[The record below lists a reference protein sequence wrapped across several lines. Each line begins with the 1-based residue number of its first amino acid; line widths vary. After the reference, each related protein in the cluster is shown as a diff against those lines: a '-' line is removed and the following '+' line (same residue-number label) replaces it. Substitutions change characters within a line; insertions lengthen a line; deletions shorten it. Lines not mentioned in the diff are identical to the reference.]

1 MILKLLRSIVPAF
14 VALIAF
20 SAYAQVASSPIAPQI
35 TLPINASVRHAL
47 PNSVP
52 AQIHNV
58 ADQGRASGSLP
69 MKDILLRLK
78 PSAAQTAA
86 LAKFMDDVQ
95 NPNSASYHHWLTP
108 AEFGANFGAAD
119 QDLQTVTKW
128 LTSNGFEVN
137 EVARGKGWIRFSGT
151 SAQVEQAFSTE
162 IHSYKLAGE
171 EQYANATALSIP
183 AALAPAVA
191 GVVSL
196 NSFSKPPLHTQLGS
210 VVRGKNG
217 KMARTGA
224 VSNAGAAIEPVDPA
238 NEALIANPSFT
249 SQGAPEQTFLAP
261 GDYAAIY
268 DTTPLIASGNDG
280 TGVSI
285 AIVGRSDISLSDVEA
300 FRTVFGLPYNDP
312 TLIHANAD
320 PGVVPG
326 DDEEAILDVEWSGAV
341 APMANINYVIGGST
355 YSTDGVDIS
364 AAYIVDNLV
373 APIMSVSFGSC
384 EQRVSQD
391 EMDFYSGLWQ
401 QAAAEGISVFVSAGD
416 AGSSMCD
423 IPNEYLATPYGL
435 GVNALASTP
444 YNTAV
449 GGTEFADTN
458 LNAYWNQTVSSNL
471 SSAKGYIPEAV
482 WNESCNANLA
492 VSSDNCYFDPTAE
505 GTYAGGGG
513 ASNCSVHPPGDTASI
528 VTGLYQCTTGYA
540 KPTWQAG
547 VGVPADGLRDLPDVS
562 LAAAAIHD
570 GFMLCYNGSCQWTA
584 NSDGSITLQSASII
598 GGTSAASPSMA
609 GIMALV
615 EQKSGTFQGLA
626 NYQLYKLAAQQGTVS
641 ACNSSTET
649 DPTQSSACVFHDITY
664 GSNAL
669 SCLFG
674 NTDCTVAIPGS
685 ARFGLMTG
693 NSATTG
699 YDLASGL
706 GSIDA
711 ANLVKAWGTV
721 TTAPTSTALSIS
733 SKSFVHGT
741 QVNVQAVVSPS
752 SGSGTPSGDIALNAT
767 GSASAKVPVMVATLT
782 SGKYSAALNSLPG
795 GTYNLT
801 ARYAGDANF
810 SSSTSAPISLTVTP
824 EGSILTPATYA
835 PSRFFILGRQPIVP
849 ATAVALGT
857 NFFVQVVVAGN
868 SGGGVAT
875 GTVSFATN
883 GKTFGPYPLDHTG
896 SIYVPCGPGTDCDL
910 PIGNYTFTAN
920 YSGDSSFK
928 PSTTTFPFT
937 INQGKLNYSVG
948 LSSQAAPANSTVI
961 ASVYFNFDPAAVPTG
976 TVSLSR
982 ADTGAVLAS
991 GNIGSNGV
999 AVIPFVAPS
1008 GDYFVKASWP
1018 GDSNYSPGI
1027 LTSYPELTASV
1038 TGAVKTTTTL
1048 TAASL
1053 SATVGGRTQ
1062 VVVSV
1067 KPSKVVTGTSGP
1079 SGTVTL
1085 HTSNGLQAAPVTIVG
1100 GQASTYISWSNAGSS
1115 SIYATYDGDSN
1126 YGGSATALTTI
1137 KVSQATP
1144 TVQLQA
1150 LAGYVGV
1157 GAQTSVTATIVSALA
1172 NSSAA
1177 APTGTIQFYDSIAG
1191 GTAVAIGTPQPL
1203 NTGNGNTILATLA
1216 PILAAGANT
1225 ITAQYSGDANWTAAT
1240 SAPVVIQVTNPDFS
1254 ATATPSPL
1262 AVAAGQA
1269 ATISVNTQSILG
1281 FSSPIS
1287 LSCGTLPVG
1296 ISCSSATVQ
1305 PGATGMLTLTTT
1317 APGTSLASTSASLK
1331 SRFAVGASG
1340 TLSLA
1345 GLILLVS
1352 PHRRRRFYMLT
1363 VLIVISMGALMTG
1376 TLVGCG
1382 GSSAKPTNLVITS
1395 TNTKVASGLPLALQA
1410 SITSANNP
1418 TGTVTFYDG
1427 GTAIGTPSAV
1437 SNNSAVLNISSLSV
1451 GTHTITAAYSGD
1463 SNNQASKSAD
1473 TLNQTITGQ
1482 FTLTINATAGT
1493 DSHPIAIQTT
1503 LQ

>member
-1 MILKLLRSIVPAF
+1 MILKLLRSIVPAL
-14 VALIAF
+14 VAMTAF
-20 SAYAQVASSPIAPQI
+20 SAYAQVTSSPVAPQI
-35 TLPINASVRHAL
+35 TQPVSASVRHTL

-52 AQIHNV
+52 AQIHNAV
-58 ADQGRASGSLP
+58 DQGRVSGALP

-86 LAKFMDDVQ
+86 LKKFTDDVQ
-95 NPNSASYHHWLTP
+95 NPNSPNYHHWLTP
-108 AEFGANFGAAD
+108 AEFGAKFGVAD
-119 QDLQTVTKW
+119 QDLQAVTNW
-128 LTSNGFEVN
+128 LTSNGFEVS

-151 SAQVEQAFSTE
+151 SAQVEQAFATE
-162 IHSYKLAGE
+162 VHGYKLAGA
-171 EQYANATALSIP
+171 QHYANSTALSIP
-183 AALAPAVA
+183 TALAPAVS
-191 GVVSL
+191 GVVSM
-196 NSFSKPPLHTQLGS
+196 NSFAKSPLHTQLGS
-210 VVRGKNG
+210 VARDKNG
-217 KMARTGA
+217 KMVRIDTA
-224 VSNAGAAIEPVDPA
+224 SIAGAATGPVDPA
-238 NEALIANPSFT
+238 NQALIAHPNFT

-268 DTTPLIASGNDG
+268 DTAPLVSNGNDG

-320 PGVVPG
+320 PGVVSG
-326 DDEEAILDVEWSGAV
+326 DDEEAILDLEWSGAV
-341 APMANINYVIGGST
+341 APKANIDYVIGGST

-373 APIMSVSFGSC
+373 APIMSVSFGAC

-391 EMDFYSGLWQ
+391 EMDFYNDLWQ

-423 IPNEYLATPYGL
+423 VPNEYLATPYGL

-482 WNESCNANLA
+482 WNESCNANLS
-492 VSSDNCYFDPTAE
+492 VSADNCYFDPTDE

-513 ASNCSVHPPGDTASI
+513 ASNCSVHPAGDTASI

-547 VGVPADGLRDLPDVS
+547 IGVPADGLRDLPDVS

-570 GFMLCYNGSCQWTA
+570 GFMLCYNGSCQWTT
-584 NSDGSITLQSASII
+584 NSDGSITLDSASII

-615 EQKSGTFQGLA
+615 EQKSGSFQGLA
-626 NYQLYKLAAQQGTVS
+626 NYQLYKLAAQQSTLS
-641 ACNSSTET
+641 ACNSSAET
-649 DPTQSSACVFHDITY
+649 DPTQISPCVFHDITS

-669 SCLFG
+669 SCRFG
-674 NTDCTVAIPGS
+674 NTDCTIPIPGS
-685 ARFGLMTG
+685 TEFGLLTG

-706 GSIDA
+706 GSVDA
-711 ANLVKAWGTV
+711 ANLVKAWGMLTTV
-721 TTAPTSTALSIS
+721 PTTTTLSVS
-733 SKSFVHGT
+733 SKSFVHGAP
-741 QVNVQAVVSPS
+741 VNVQAAVSPT

-767 GSASAKVPVMVATLT
+767 AAGAGAAPIQTATLT
-782 SGKYSAALNSLPG
+782 AGKYSAAVSSLPG

-801 ARYAGDANF
+801 ARYAGDANY
-810 SSSTSAPISLTVTP
+810 SSSTSAPIAMTITP
-824 EGSILTPATYA
+824 EGSVLTPATFA

-849 ATAVALGT
+849 ATAVGLGT
-857 NFFVQVVVAGN
+857 NFFVQVQVAAN
-868 SGGGVAT
+868 SGAGVPT
-875 GTVSFATN
+875 GSVSFSAS

-896 SIYVPCGPGTDCDL
+896 SIYIPCGPETTCDL
-910 PIGNYTFTAN
+910 PLGNYTFTAN
-920 YSGDSSFK
+920 YTGDNSLK
-928 PSTTTFPFT
+928 PSTITFPFT
-937 INQGKLNYSVG
+937 INQGKIDYSVG
-948 LSSQAAPANSTVI
+948 LSSQTAPANSTVI
-961 ASVYFNFDPAAVPTG
+961 ASVYFDFDPAVIPTG
-976 TVSLSR
+976 TVSLTR
-982 ADTGAVLAS
+982 DDTGAILAS
-991 GNIGSNGV
+991 GKIGSNGT
-999 AVIPFVAPS
+999 AIIPFVAAA
-1008 GDYFVKASWP
+1008 GDYNVKASWS
-1018 GDSNYSPGI
+1018 GDSNYAPGI
-1027 LTSYPELTASV
+1027 LTSYQELVATV
-1038 TGAVKTTTTL
+1038 TGSVQTTTTL

-1100 GQASTYISWSNAGSS
+1100 GQASTYISWSNAGPST
-1115 SIYATYDGDSN
+1115 IYATYDGDTN

-1137 KVSQATP
+1137 NVSQATP
-1144 TVQLQA
+1144 TVQLQT

-1157 GAQTSVTATIVSALA
+1157 GAQTSVTASIVSALA

-1191 GTAVAIGTPQPL
+1191 GASAPIGSPQPL
-1203 NTGNGNTILATLA
+1203 NTGNGNSILATLA
-1216 PILAAGANT
+1216 PVLAAGANT

-1240 SAPVVIQVTNPDFS
+1240 SASVVIQVTNPDFS

-1262 AVAAGQA
+1262 AITAGQT
-1269 ATISVNTQSILG
+1269 ATISVSTQSILG

-1287 LSCGTLPVG
+1287 LNCGTLPAG
-1296 ISCSSATVQ
+1296 ISCNSATVQ
-1305 PGATGMLTLTTT
+1305 PGATGTLALTAT
-1317 APGTSLASTSASLK
+1317 APGTSVGNASASLK
-1331 SRFAVGASG
+1331 SHFAIGASA

-1345 GLILLVS
+1345 GLVLLIS
-1352 PHRRRRFYMLT
+1352 PRRRRRFYMST
-1363 VLIVISMGALMTG
+1363 VIMAISVGAILTG

-1382 GSSAKPTNLVITS
+1382 GSSSKATNLVITS
-1395 TNTKVASGLPLALQA
+1395 TNTKVASGQPLALQA

-1437 SNNSAVLNISSLSV
+1437 SDNSAVLNITSLSV
-1451 GTHTITAAYSGD
+1451 GTHTITASYSGD
-1463 SNNQASKSAD
+1463 SNNQASQSGD
-1473 TLNQTITGQ
+1473 VLNQTITGQ
-1482 FTLTINATAGT
+1482 FTLIVNAAAGT
-1493 DSHPIAIQTT
+1493 DSHPITIQAT